1 MSPLLLRD
9 QLLGSS
15 AAMRELRDRVMEA
28 AQIDQPLLI
37 EGERGTGRER
47 VARLLHEIGPRK
59 NHDFVRVD
67 PDEEDEPPR
76 VDDQLARANGGTLL
90 VKEIAHV
97 GRGPQRKLLRAIRR
111 RADRGRETTGLTFD
125 VRVVA
130 ATGVDLQR
138 AVADELFDAEL
149 YERLGALRIV
159 LPPLRRRPEDV
170 PVLLEHFGRTEAREV
185 GLERLAFSARAADQL
200 QAYSWPGNIAELRD
214 VVRRLCLRRRRGHVD
229 LGDVEAVLPP
239 VEERVPVEQLSF
251 EEMVRAK
258 IRALLQRME
267 GYPMEDLYDEVIS
280 RVERP
285 LIELVLERTGY
296 NQLKA
301 AEILGLNRNT
311 LRKKIAERNVP
322 VVEEKK
328 KKKRPALLDRPLHS
342 ARGAKIVFGG
352 RSHTPCSA
360 PLRVACARHVLTHAT
375 AGVLAQTRGAPAQCP
390 RKRSSPRALRSAT
403 PS

>member
-1 MSPLLLRD
+1 MALVLRE

-15 AAMRELRDRVMEA
+15 APMVELRDRVKEA
-28 AQIDQPLLI
+28 AAEESPVLI

-67 PDEEDEPPR
+67 PDEDDEPPR
-76 VDDQLARANGGTLL
+76 VDDQLVRANGGTLL

-97 GRGPQRKLLRAIRR
+97 GRGPQRKLLRAIK
-111 RADRGRETTGLTFD
+111 RGPGRDNKGATSEFCD
-125 VRVVA
+125 VRVIA
-130 ATGVDLQR
+130 ATGVDLSR

-149 YERLGALRIV
+149 FERLGTLRIA
-159 LPPLRRRPEDV
+159 LPPLRRRTEDV
-170 PVLLEHFGRTEAREV
+170 PLLLDHFGRCEAREI
-185 GLERLAFSARAADQL
+185 GSDRLAFSTRALDKL
-200 QAYSWPGNIAELRD
+200 TAYSWPGNVAELRD
-214 VVRRLCLRRRRGHVD
+214 VVRRLCLRKRRGHVE
-229 LGDVEAVLPP
+229 LADVEAVLPP

-267 GYPMEDLYDEVIS
+267 GYPIEDLYEEVIS

-285 LIELVLERTGY
+285 LIELVLERTGN

-311 LRKKIAERNVP
+311 LRKKIAERNVAVSEPPP
-322 VVEEKK
+322 VRGKK
-328 KKKRPALLDRPLHS
+328 
-342 ARGAKIVFGG
+342 
-352 RSHTPCSA
+352 
-360 PLRVACARHVLTHAT
+360 
-375 AGVLAQTRGAPAQCP
+375 
-390 RKRSSPRALRSAT
+390 
-403 PS
+403 

>member
-1 MSPLLLRD
+1 MK
-9 QLLGSS
+9 
-15 AAMRELRDRVMEA
+15 ELRERVQDA
-28 AQIDQPLLI
+28 AHVDSPVLI

-47 VARLLHEIGPRK
+47 VARLLHEIGPRRE
-59 NHDFVRVD
+59 HDFVRVD

-97 GRGPQRKLLRAIRR
+97 GRGPQRKLLRVIKRGFEGGKR
-111 RADRGRETTGLTFD
+111 DREASGLHVD

-130 ATGVDLQR
+130 ATGVDLSR

-149 YERLGALRIV
+149 YERLGQVRIV

-170 PVLLEHFGRTEAREV
+170 PVLLDHFGRNEAREV
-185 GLERLAFSARAADQL
+185 GVDRLAFCPRAMDKL
-200 QAYSWPGNIAELRD
+200 TGYSWPGNVAELRD
-214 VVRRLCLRRRRGHVD
+214 VVRRLCLRKRRGGVD
-229 LGDVEAVLPP
+229 LPDVEAVLPP
-239 VEERVPVEQLSF
+239 VTERVPVEQLSF

-258 IRALLQRME
+258 IRALLHRME
-267 GYPMEDLYDEVIS
+267 GYPIEDLYDEVIS

-311 LRKKIAERNVP
+311 LRKKIVERNVTL
-322 VVEEKK
+322 VEPPAPKK
-328 KKKRPALLDRPLHS
+328 K
-342 ARGAKIVFGG
+342 
-352 RSHTPCSA
+352 
-360 PLRVACARHVLTHAT
+360 
-375 AGVLAQTRGAPAQCP
+375 
-390 RKRSSPRALRSAT
+390 
-403 PS
+403 

>member
-1 MSPLLLRD
+1 MAPLVLRD
-9 QLLGSS
+9 QLLGTSPL
-15 AAMRELRDRVMEA
+15 MVDLREHVKEA
-28 AQIDQPLLI
+28 AAVDQPLLI

-59 NHDFVRVD
+59 SHDFVRVD
-67 PDEEDEPPR
+67 PDDDDEPPK

-97 GRGPQRKLLRAIRR
+97 GRGPQRRLLRVIRKGSGKK
-111 RADRGRETTGLTFD
+111 ADTTGEFCD
-125 VRVVA
+125 VRIIA
-130 ATGVDLQR
+130 ATGVDLSR

-149 YERLGALRIV
+149 YERLGALRIA

-170 PVLLEHFGRTEAREV
+170 PLLLDYFGRTEAREV
-185 GLERLAFSARAADQL
+185 NIDRLHFAPRAIDKL
-200 QAYSWPGNIAELRD
+200 TAYSWPGNVAELRD
-214 VVRRLCLRRRRGHVD
+214 VVRRLCLRKRRGSVE

-239 VEERVPVEQLSF
+239 LEERVPLEQLSF

-285 LIELVLERTGY
+285 LIELVLERTGG

-322 VVEEKK
+322 VSEPPPPKK
-328 KKKRPALLDRPLHS
+328 K
-342 ARGAKIVFGG
+342 
-352 RSHTPCSA
+352 
-360 PLRVACARHVLTHAT
+360 
-375 AGVLAQTRGAPAQCP
+375 
-390 RKRSSPRALRSAT
+390 
-403 PS
+403 

>member
-1 MSPLLLRD
+1 MAPLVLRD
-9 QLLGSS
+9 QLLGTS
-15 AAMRELRDRVMEA
+15 AAMMELRERVQDA
-28 AQIDQPLLI
+28 AHSDAPTLI

-47 VARLLHEIGPRK
+47 VARLLHEIGPRR
-59 NHDFVRVD
+59 HHGFVRVD

-97 GRGPQRKLLRAIRR
+97 GRGPQRKLLRVIK
-111 RADRGRETTGLTFD
+111 RGPDGLSRKGESTGQHVD
-125 VRVVA
+125 VRIVC

-149 YERLGALRIV
+149 YERLGALRIC

-170 PVLLEHFGRTEAREV
+170 PVLLEHFGRTESREV
-185 GLERLAFSARAADQL
+185 GVDVLKFASRAIDKL
-200 QAYSWPGNIAELRD
+200 TAYSWPGNVAELRD
-214 VVRRLCLRRRRGHVD
+214 VVRRLCLRKRRGAAE

-239 VEERVPVEQLSF
+239 VTERVPVEQLSF

-311 LRKKIAERNVP
+311 LRKKIVERNVTLIDP
-322 VVEEKK
+322 PSP
-328 KKKRPALLDRPLHS
+328 KKR
-342 ARGAKIVFGG
+342 
-352 RSHTPCSA
+352 
-360 PLRVACARHVLTHAT
+360 
-375 AGVLAQTRGAPAQCP
+375 
-390 RKRSSPRALRSAT
+390 
-403 PS
+403 

>member
-1 MSPLLLRD
+1 
-9 QLLGSS
+9 
-15 AAMRELRDRVMEA
+15 MRELRDRVAEA

-59 NHDFVRVD
+59 RHDFVRVD

-111 RADRGRETTGLTFD
+111 RDDRGRESTGLNYD

-130 ATGVDLQR
+130 ATGVDLSR

-170 PVLLEHFGRTEAREV
+170 PVLLDHFGRTEAREV
-185 GLERLAFSARAADQL
+185 GLDRLTFSSRAEDKL
-200 QAYSWPGNIAELRD
+200 QAYSWPGNVAELRD
-214 VVRRLCLRRRRGHVD
+214 VVRRLCLRRRRGQVD

-285 LIELVLERTGY
+285 LIELVLERTGGS
-296 NQLKA
+296 QIKA

-322 VVEEKK
+322 TTEPDKK
-328 KKKRPALLDRPLHS
+328 K
-342 ARGAKIVFGG
+342 
-352 RSHTPCSA
+352 
-360 PLRVACARHVLTHAT
+360 
-375 AGVLAQTRGAPAQCP
+375 
-390 RKRSSPRALRSAT
+390 
-403 PS
+403 

>member
-1 MSPLLLRD
+1 MALVLRE

-15 AAMRELRDRVMEA
+15 AQMAELRERVKEVA
-28 AQIDQPLLI
+28 AVDTPALI

-59 NHDFVRVD
+59 HHDFVRVD
-67 PDEEDEPPR
+67 PDEDDEPPR
-76 VDDQLARANGGTLL
+76 VDDQLQRANGGTLL

-97 GRGPQRKLLRAIRR
+97 GRGPQRKLLRAIKRGP
-111 RADRGRETTGLTFD
+111 GREQKVSTAEFCD
-125 VRVVA
+125 VRVIA
-130 ATGVDLQR
+130 ATGVDLSR

-149 YERLGALRIV
+149 YERLGAMRIA

-170 PVLLEHFGRTEAREV
+170 PLLLEHFGRCESREI
-185 GLERLAFSARAADQL
+185 GGDRLAFGPRALDKL
-200 QAYSWPGNIAELRD
+200 TAYSWPGNVAELRD
-214 VVRRLCLRRRRGHVD
+214 VVRRLCLRKRRGQVE

-267 GYPMEDLYDEVIS
+267 GYPIEDLYEEVIS

-285 LIELVLERTGY
+285 LIELVLERTGN

-311 LRKKIAERNVP
+311 LRKKIAERNVAIAEAP
-322 VVEEKK
+322 PARKK
-328 KKKRPALLDRPLHS
+328 
-342 ARGAKIVFGG
+342 
-352 RSHTPCSA
+352 
-360 PLRVACARHVLTHAT
+360 
-375 AGVLAQTRGAPAQCP
+375 
-390 RKRSSPRALRSAT
+390 
-403 PS
+403 

>member
-1 MSPLLLRD
+1 MALVLRE

-15 AAMRELRDRVMEA
+15 APMTELRERVKEA
-28 AQIDQPLLI
+28 AAVDVPVLI

-59 NHDFVRVD
+59 HNDFVRVD
-67 PDEEDEPPR
+67 PDDDDEPPR
-76 VDDQLARANGGTLL
+76 VDDQLQRANGGTLL

-97 GRGPQRKLLRAIRR
+97 GRGPQRKLLRAIKRGPGR
-111 RADRGRETTGLTFD
+111 DREKNAVTSEICD
-125 VRVVA
+125 VRVIA

-149 YERLGALRIV
+149 YEKLGAIRIA

-170 PVLLEHFGRTEAREV
+170 SLLLDHFGRCESREIGV
-185 GLERLAFSARAADQL
+185 DKPHFVARAVDKL
-200 QAYSWPGNIAELRD
+200 TAYSWPGNVAELRD
-214 VVRRLCLRRRRGHVD
+214 VVRRLCLRKRRGQVE
-229 LGDVEAVLPP
+229 LSDVEAVLPP

-267 GYPMEDLYDEVIS
+267 GYPLEDLYEEVIS

-285 LIELVLERTGY
+285 LIELVLERTGN

-301 AEILGLNRNT
+301 ADMLGLNRNT
-311 LRKKIAERNVP
+311 LRKKIADRNIAIAETP
-322 VVEEKK
+322 PP
-328 KKKRPALLDRPLHS
+328 KKR
-342 ARGAKIVFGG
+342 
-352 RSHTPCSA
+352 
-360 PLRVACARHVLTHAT
+360 
-375 AGVLAQTRGAPAQCP
+375 
-390 RKRSSPRALRSAT
+390 
-403 PS
+403 

>member
-1 MSPLLLRD
+1 MTLVLRE

-15 AAMRELRDRVMEA
+15 APMVDLRERVKEA
-28 AQIDQPLLI
+28 AQIDTPLLI

-67 PDEEDEPPR
+67 PDEDDEPPR
-76 VDDQLARANGGTLL
+76 VEDQLVRANGGTLL

-97 GRGPQRKLLRAIRR
+97 GRGPQRKLLRAIKRGP
-111 RADRGRETTGLTFD
+111 GRERQKDTAEFCD
-125 VRVVA
+125 VRVIA
-130 ATGVDLQR
+130 ATGVDLSR
-138 AVADELFDAEL
+138 AVADELFDSEL
-149 YERLGALRIV
+149 YERLGATRIA

-170 PVLLEHFGRTEAREV
+170 PLLLDHFSRCESREI
-185 GLERLAFSARAADQL
+185 GSDRLTFSTRATDKL
-200 QAYSWPGNIAELRD
+200 TAYSWPGNVAELRD
-214 VVRRLCLRRRRGHVD
+214 VVRRLCLRRRRGQVE
-229 LGDVEAVLPP
+229 LSDVETVLPP

-267 GYPMEDLYDEVIS
+267 GYPIEDLYEEVIS

-285 LIELVLERTGY
+285 LIELVLERTSN

-311 LRKKIAERNVP
+311 LRKKIAERNVAIS
-322 VVEEKK
+322 E
-328 KKKRPALLDRPLHS
+328 
-342 ARGAKIVFGG
+342 
-352 RSHTPCSA
+352 TP
-360 PLRVACARHVLTHAT
+360 P
-375 AGVLAQTRGAPAQCP
+375 P
-390 RKRSSPRALRSAT
+390 RKK
-403 PS
+403 